1 VPNLNPE
8 EPQPFDEDA
17 VLRDLEQLRGQI
29 LEARSR
35 RERKAAE
42 FDSFV
47 KAARAASHAERLAA
61 VEQVEATTRAQGAA
75 RTADRARVAPLPLPP
90 SLVTTSSL
98 GSPLPLPHP
107 TSEITTPVARRVRP
121 KRRRRVDQQPIVRTI
136 KQHSRAALA
145 VAAGLLLAIVIY
157 SVSGSH
163 PAPASQSAQGTP
175 QATSLTAG
183 PGTATATRAQPPA
196 QPDKRPVQ
204 IQLEAIRDVWM
215 QVVADGR
222 REIGRTVP
230 KGQRLSFGANNEISL
245 RAGDAG
251 AVRVYVAGVD
261 RGVLGRDG
269 QVVNR
274 RFTK

>member
-1 VPNLNPE
+1 MPNLDPAE
-8 EPQPFDEDA
+8 TQPFDEDA

-35 RERKAAE
+35 REKKAAE

-47 KAARAASHAERLAA
+47 KEARAASHAERLAA
-61 VEQVEATTRAQGAA
+61 VEAVEATTRVQSAA
-75 RTADRARVAPLPLPP
+75 RTADRATVAPLPPPP
-90 SLVTTSSL
+90 SLAMAGGSS
-98 GSPLPLPHP
+98 LPLPSP
-107 TSEITTPVARRVRP
+107 TPEITTPVSRRVMAP
-121 KRRRRVDQQPIVRTI
+121 KRKRPLERHPVVLTL
-136 KQHSRAALA
+136 KQHSRAVIG
-145 VAAGLLLAIVIY
+145 VAASLLLAVIVY
-157 SVSGSH
+157 SFSGSD
-163 PAPASQSAQGTP
+163 PAPAPQSQPSQPTP
-175 QATSLTAG
+175 QASTQPAKPTPA
-183 PGTATATRAQPPA
+183 PAVQPPA
-196 QPDKRPVQ
+196 QPDNRPIQ

-230 KGQRLSFGANNEISL
+230 KGQRLSFGANTEINL

>member
-29 LEARSR
+29 LDARSR

-47 KAARAASHAERLAA
+47 KHARAASQAERLAA
-61 VEQVEATTRAQGAA
+61 VEQVEATTRALSAA
-75 RTADRARVAPLPLPP
+75 RTADRARVAPLPPPP
-90 SLVTTSSL
+90 SLAGTSSL
-98 GSPLPLPHP
+98 SSSLPLPSP
-107 TSEITTPVARRVRP
+107 TPEITTPVSRRVIAP
-121 KRRRRVDQQPIVRTI
+121 KRRRRLDRHPILLTLKR
-136 KQHSRAALA
+136 HARAAIG
-145 VAAGLLLAIVIY
+145 VAAGLALAIVIY
-157 SVSGSH
+157 SFSGSD
-163 PAPASQSAQGTP
+163 PSTAPPSQPEQATQQPLSPTAAPAR
-175 QATSLTAG
+175 
-183 PGTATATRAQPPA
+183 ATATSAQPP
-196 QPDKRPVQ
+196 DTRPVQ

-230 KGQRLSFGANNEISL
+230 KGQRLSFGANNEITL

>member
-1 VPNLNPE
+1 M
-8 EPQPFDEDA
+8 
-17 VLRDLEQLRGQI
+17 
-29 LEARSR
+29 EARSR

-61 VEQVEATTRAQGAA
+61 VEQVEATTRVQSAA
-75 RTADRARVAPLPLPP
+75 RTADRASVAPLPPPP
-90 SLVTTSSL
+90 SLAATR
-98 GSPLPLPHP
+98 PHP
-107 TSEITTPVARRVRP
+107 TIATQITNSTPEITTPVSRRVMAP
-121 KRRRRVDQQPIVRTI
+121 KRKRHLDRHPVVLTI
-136 KQHSRAALA
+136 KRHSRAVIG
-145 VAAGLLLAIVIY
+145 VAAALLLAIVVY
-157 SVSGSH
+157 SLLGSET
-163 PAPASQSAQGTP
+163 APPP
-175 QATSLTAG
+175 Q
-183 PGTATATRAQPPA
+183 PQPA
-196 QPDKRPVQ
+196 QPLPQTATPPPTSSPGATTAPPPVQPDTRPIQ
-204 IQLEAIRDVWM
+204 IQLEAIRAVWM
-215 QVVADGR
+215 QVVVDGR

-230 KGQRLSFGANNEISL
+230 QGQRLSFGANNEINL

>member
-1 VPNLNPE
+1 VPNANPGE
-8 EPQPFDEDA
+8 AQQFDEDA

-47 KAARAASHAERLAA
+47 KQARAASHAERLAA
-61 VEQVEATTRAQGAA
+61 VEQVEATTRAQAAA
-75 RTADRARVAPLPLPP
+75 RSADRARVAPLPPPP
-90 SLVTTSSL
+90 SLAGTFSPSS
-98 GSPLPLPHP
+98 SLPLPGP
-107 TSEITTPVARRVRP
+107 TPEITTPVSRRVMAP
-121 KRRRRVDQQPIVRTI
+121 KRRRHVNRHPIVLTI
-136 KQHSRAALA
+136 KQHSRAAMG
-145 VAAGLLLAIVIY
+145 VAAGLALAVVIY
-157 SVSGSH
+157 SFSASDPATAPSEEAQAIQQGAS
-163 PAPASQSAQGTP
+163 PTAAPAR
-175 QATSLTAG
+175 ATS
-183 PGTATATRAQPPA
+183 AQPPA
-196 QPDKRPVQ
+196 RPDTRPVQ

-230 KGQRLSFGANNEISL
+230 KGQRLSFGANNEITL

-261 RGVLGRDG
+261 RGVLGGDG

>member
-1 VPNLNPE
+1 VPNPE
-8 EPQPFDEDA
+8 PDPAQPFDEDA

-47 KAARAASHAERLAA
+47 KEARAVAHAERLAA
-61 VEQVEATTRAQGAA
+61 VEQVEATTRVLSAA
-75 RTADRARVAPLPLPP
+75 RTADRASVAPLPLPP
-90 SLVTTSSL
+90 SLAAS
-98 GSPLPLPHP
+98 LPLPSP
-107 TSEITTPVARRVRP
+107 TPEITTPVSRRVMAP
-121 KRRRRVDQQPIVRTI
+121 KRRRHLDRHPVVLTI
-136 KQHSRAALA
+136 KQHSRALIG
-145 VAAGLLLAIVIY
+145 VAASLLLVGVIY
-157 SVSGSH
+157 SLSGSD
-163 PAPASQSAQGTP
+163 PASTP
-175 QATSLTAG
+175 QSQPAQPTRQAATQASTPA
-183 PGTATATRAQPPA
+183 AAAAAAQPPA
-196 QPDKRPVQ
+196 QPDTRPIQ
-204 IQLEAIRDVWM
+204 IQLEAIRAVWM
-215 QVVADGR
+215 QVVVDGR

-230 KGQRLSFGANNEISL
+230 QGQRLSFGANNEINL